1 MMTVLT
7 RKQRE
12 IQERQQRILTVAREM
27 LMQGGYLGLSMDRIA
42 TALEYSKGTIYQHFA
57 CKEDIILALVNDS
70 QQQRCD
76 FFERAATFRGRPRER
91 LAAIG
96 YASELFVRLHPD
108 YFNVEQIVRASS
120 IWEKTSLNGRTI
132 MRSCES
138 RCIGIVSGII
148 RDGVAQGDL
157 TLPEELAP
165 EDMVFGLWAMT
176 FGGYSI
182 IATSSSLEEVGIR
195 EPFEAI
201 NQNITRVLDGYGWRP
216 LASEHDYSAVL
227 VRIAEE
233 IFRDETERLQSG

>member
-1 MMTVLT
+1 MTALT

-12 IQERQQRILTVAREM
+12 IQQRQQRILEVARGM
-27 LMQGGYLGLSMDRIA
+27 LVEGGYLGLSMDRIA
-42 TALEYSKGTIYQHFA
+42 AALEYSKGTIYQHFS
-57 CKEDIILALVNDS
+57 CKEDIILALVNET
-70 QQQRCD
+70 QQQRCEY
-76 FFERAATFRGRPRER
+76 FERAATFRGRSRER

-108 YFNVEQIVRASS
+108 HFNVEQIVRASS

-148 RDGVAQGDL
+148 RDAVAQGDL
-157 TLPEELAP
+157 TLPEGLAA

-182 IATSSSLEEVGIR
+182 IATSNSLAEIGIR

-201 NQNITRVLDGYGWRP
+201 HHNITRVLDGYGWRP
-216 LASEHDYSAVL
+216 LASEHDYQATQA
-227 VRIAEE
+227 RIAEE
-233 IFRDETERLQSG
+233 LFRDETARLQSR

>member
-1 MMTVLT
+1 MTVLT

-12 IQERQQRILTVAREM
+12 IQEREQRILEVAREM
-27 LMQGGYLGLSMDRIA
+27 LVQGGYLGLSMDRIA
-42 TALEYSKGTIYQHFA
+42 KALEYAKGTIYQHFS
-57 CKEDIILALVNDS
+57 CKEDIILALVNES
-70 QQQRCD
+70 QQQRCE
-76 FFERAATFRGRPRER
+76 FFERAATFRGRTRER

-108 YFNVEQIVRASS
+108 YFKVEQIVRASS
-120 IWEKTSLNGRTI
+120 IWEKTSIDGRTV
-132 MRSCES
+132 MRACES

-157 TLPEELAP
+157 TLPDGLTP

-182 IATSSSLEEVGIR
+182 IATSKSLDEVGIR

-201 NQNITRVLDGYGWRP
+201 NHNITRVLDGYGWRP
-216 LASEHDYSAVL
+216 LSTEHDYQAVH

-233 IFRDETERLQSG
+233 IFRDETECLQSQL